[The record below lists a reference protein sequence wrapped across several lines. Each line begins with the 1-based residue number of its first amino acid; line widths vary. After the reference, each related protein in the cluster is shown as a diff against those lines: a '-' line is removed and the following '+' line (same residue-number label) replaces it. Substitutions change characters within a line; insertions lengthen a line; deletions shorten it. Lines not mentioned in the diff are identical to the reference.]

1 MISENIL
8 DKSKLIAELKEIHNE
23 LVEVYKS
30 IFEYKYS
37 TNEGFKNFI
46 DRQYRENGISKREQQ
61 AWNDNFCHRASYTIL
76 NKILFIRI
84 CEDKGF
90 MLNPEDYIAGVPKDP
105 HIGEKLSRK
114 GLQKWA
120 NLVTNYT
127 LGELVKLAF
136 LDMKKSYANIILYK
150 DDKYDILNPT
160 IEELS
165 LKYIEGDEETQKLI
179 LQFENIL
186 DSIVEKLDT
195 NKFNFKY
202 ADGSILGDVYEK
214 FMDRDTRKAIG
225 QFYTPEFVIE
235 FILKNTVAKADVVE
249 NPFVTVADI
258 SCGSGHFLIM
268 AYDILRNKFIKNL
281 EILRDKYANEIYVIK
296 RHGRVEKVNG
306 KDYWKE
312 ENIHYHL
319 LKHCIYGADIDSF
332 AVQLTTINLL
342 LKDLDNFT
350 DELNII
356 ECDSL
361 IKWEEDYEWQDLKK
375 QLQDI
380 SMMYTVKYRDLHGIE
395 RVEDVGRQK
404 AEEIV
409 KLCEFWNKK
418 YDYVVGNPPY
428 GSKINSTAL
437 KDYYMNKYNDV
448 HMRTIDVYNY
458 FISRATKKLKIQL
471 GYIIPSTLLA
481 QFEYSNCRKYLINHY
496 GISQIIHLG
505 ENVFDDNAYPTMI
518 LVLNSNKEN
527 QIIKILDVSN
537 SMNNEERKE
546 KINNDELYKEIKQK
560 MYKVIDN
567 TKFLLVDEKY
577 IELMFKIRSE
587 HATLIEL
594 CQNVSVGIASG
605 NDRAFVIRQSEV
617 SNVDKILLK
626 KLLVGGD
633 ISRYNLDYSGKNILY
648 IDRETNVTNCDRTI
662 KHLEKFKEQLSSR
675 REARKGVMR
684 WFELHWPRNKELFES
699 KKVICRQTG
708 DELIATVDDK
718 KHYTLNSIINIVLKP
733 AVKSKVSEEYI
744 CALLNSRLM
753 NFYYK
758 LIVQED
764 DKAFA
769 EVKPVVL
776 KELPIPI
783 VDSDCMTRI
792 NSLVSELIDINN
804 QKRELYQ
811 QFIVDKNVIDNYISK
826 VDRIETNNYRAYE
839 IEEELNA
846 IVYESFG
853 IDKES
858 IKIIEDYYKNKN
870 DKSNNTVLNV
880 ERFINEHINNGLN
893 LKEIAEKFNVDYGE
907 VIEFRQKYKYKGKSL
922 ALSLYNYS
930 NLYRSIDGYFVR
942 VTRDILYSNKRY
954 IEISKCLALL
964 EQRILN
970 FNEYIDILRN
980 RTGKLK
986 RKLDML
992 KDCLSGDVYTWNA
1005 YRKAK
1010 LTDKINKTFI
1020 KYYDSNYYGL
1030 AEWSDEIHKNYF
1042 LDAIEEYTVN
1052 NPNEKKARDILKLFK
1067 DLDIEDK
1074 KDYIEVIQEKIKT
1087 AFVRG
1092 C

>member
-1 MISENIL
+1 M
-8 DKSKLIAELKEIHNE
+8 
-23 LVEVYKS
+23 
-30 IFEYKYS
+30 
-37 TNEGFKNFI
+37 
-46 DRQYRENGISKREQQ
+46 
-61 AWNDNFCHRASYTIL
+61 
-76 NKILFIRI
+76 
-84 CEDKGF
+84 
-90 MLNPEDYIAGVPKDP
+90 
-105 HIGEKLSRK
+105 
-114 GLQKWA
+114 
-120 NLVTNYT
+120 
-127 LGELVKLAF
+127 
-136 LDMKKSYANIILYK
+136 
-150 DDKYDILNPT
+150 
-160 IEELS
+160 
-165 LKYIEGDEETQKLI
+165 
-179 LQFENIL
+179 
-186 DSIVEKLDT
+186 
-195 NKFNFKY
+195 
-202 ADGSILGDVYEK
+202 
-214 FMDRDTRKAIG
+214 
-225 QFYTPEFVIE
+225 
-235 FILKNTVAKADVVE
+235 
-249 NPFVTVADI
+249 
-258 SCGSGHFLIM
+258 
-268 AYDILRNKFIKNL
+268 
-281 EILRDKYANEIYVIK
+281 
-296 RHGRVEKVNG
+296 
-306 KDYWKE
+306 
-312 ENIHYHL
+312 
-319 LKHCIYGADIDSF
+319 
-332 AVQLTTINLL
+332 
-342 LKDLDNFT
+342 
-350 DELNII
+350 
-356 ECDSL
+356 
-361 IKWEEDYEWQDLKK
+361 
-375 QLQDI
+375 
-380 SMMYTVKYRDLHGIE
+380 
-395 RVEDVGRQK
+395 
-404 AEEIV
+404 
-409 KLCEFWNKK
+409 
-418 YDYVVGNPPY
+418 GNPPY

-626 KLLVGGD
+626 KFLVGGD

-804 QKRELYQ
+804 QNAN
-811 QFIVDKNVIDNYISK
+811 F
-826 VDRIETNNYRAYE
+826 TNN
-839 IEEELNA
+839 
-846 IVYESFG
+846 
-853 IDKES
+853 
-858 IKIIEDYYKNKN
+858 
-870 DKSNNTVLNV
+870 
-880 ERFINEHINNGLN
+880 
-893 LKEIAEKFNVDYGE
+893 
-907 VIEFRQKYKYKGKSL
+907 
-922 ALSLYNYS
+922 LS
-930 NLYRSIDGYFVR
+930 
-942 VTRDILYSNKRY
+942 
-954 IEISKCLALL
+954 
-964 EQRILN
+964 
-970 FNEYIDILRN
+970 
-980 RTGKLK
+980 
-986 RKLDML
+986 
-992 KDCLSGDVYTWNA
+992 
-1005 YRKAK
+1005 
-1010 LTDKINKTFI
+1010 
-1020 KYYDSNYYGL
+1020 
-1030 AEWSDEIHKNYF
+1030 
-1042 LDAIEEYTVN
+1042 
-1052 NPNEKKARDILKLFK
+1052 
-1067 DLDIEDK
+1067 
-1074 KDYIEVIQEKIKT
+1074 
-1087 AFVRG
+1087 
-1092 C
+1092 